1 MERESRG
8 LFAWITM
15 AIVALLAIAAASMW
29 ILPQYNVWQQG
40 LAGEAELR
48 RAEQNRK
55 IAVMEAEAK
64 KESAKWLAEA
74 EVERARGVAEANKII
89 GESLKGNETYLR
101 YLWVQGLQTNQMQV
115 VYVPT
120 EAGLPILEAG
130 KRP

>member
-8 LFAWITM
+8 LFAWIIL
-15 AIVALLAIAAASMW
+15 AIVALLAIVAVMW
-29 ILPQYNVWQQG
+29 ILPKYNVWQQG